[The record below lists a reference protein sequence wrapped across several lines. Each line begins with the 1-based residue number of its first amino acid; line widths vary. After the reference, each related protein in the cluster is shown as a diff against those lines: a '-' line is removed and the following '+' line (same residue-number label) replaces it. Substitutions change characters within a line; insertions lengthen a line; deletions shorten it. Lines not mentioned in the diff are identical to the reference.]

1 MSEIAIIIL
10 LAIAAVF
17 SILGVIGLFRL
28 PDFYTRTH
36 SAGLVGSFGL
46 LFTAAAVIV
55 FAAGEVAA
63 GNSGYV
69 SFIFHAVF
77 ALIIVLITATTST
90 HIIARSAH
98 RSGNYPIASVDA
110 LKDSLNPAET
120 DVNQGGKKAG
130 KQDGK
135 KTVKAGIKG
144 GKK

>member
-1 MSEIAIIIL
+1 MSEIAIIIF

-98 RSGNYPIASVDA
+98 RSGHFPTASVDA
-110 LKDSLNPAET
+110 LKDSRKPAET

-130 KQDGK
+130 KPDGK
-135 KTVKAGIKG
+135 KTVNPRKTG